1 MEGGQPAY
9 ARIAGS
15 DLAALSSE
23 EQELVMKIRH
33 VFGVLTVTAITCGM
47 TAGVSIVRAQDHH
60 DPFLAN
66 TSPQPV
72 EQTSPEAVHQTSPE
86 AVHQTSPEAVEPVAV
101 EQTSPQVET
110 VQKDTP
116 RDPYILK
123 TSPKAAHVKKV
134 KHEKEVYGLPKGHI
148 TIVGCFY
155 RDVDSDG
162 DHAHYMLADAKMGP
176 ATAVAD
182 QNCTPSGSGQLI
194 RLKDADD
201 VGLTQVA
208 SNRWVELYGE
218 MGSPKDADDQRKFE
232 VKSFREVPLEQRP
245 RIAILIPPAPAPAPQ
260 AAVETPP
267 AQETRMETPNEVGT
281 AGTTTPKK
289 LPKTASELPS
299 IALLGLFAL
308 TGGLVLGLVDRQK
321 VLGRG

>member
-1 MEGGQPAY
+1 
-9 ARIAGS
+9 
-15 DLAALSSE
+15 
-23 EQELVMKIRH
+23 MKIRH
-33 VFGVLTVTAITCGM
+33 VFGALTVTAITCGM

-60 DPFLAN
+60 DPFLSN

-72 EQTSPEAVHQTSPE
+72 EQSSPEAVQP
-86 AVHQTSPEAVEPVAV
+86 AVV
-101 EQTSPQVET
+101 EQTSPRAET

-134 KHEKEVYGLPKGHI
+134 KHEKEVSALPKGHI

-162 DHAHYMLADAKMGP
+162 DHAHYMIADAKMGP

-182 QNCTPSGSGQLI
+182 QNCTPSGGGERI

-232 VKSFREVPLEQRP
+232 VKSFREVPLAQRP
-245 RIAILIPPAPAPAPQ
+245 RIAILIPSAPAPAPQ
-260 AAVETPP
+260 ARAETPA
-267 AQETRMETPNEVGT
+267 AQEQAVTESPKPMATTGETPYER
-281 AGTTTPKK
+281 K
-289 LPKTASELPS
+289 LPKTASELPL

>member
-1 MEGGQPAY
+1 
-9 ARIAGS
+9 
-15 DLAALSSE
+15 
-23 EQELVMKIRH
+23 MKIRH
-33 VFGVLTVTAITCGM
+33 VFGALTVTAITCGM

-60 DPFLAN
+60 DPFLSN
-66 TSPQPV
+66 TSPETIQ
-72 EQTSPEAVHQTSPE
+72 QSSPEAVQQSSPE
-86 AVHQTSPEAVEPVAV
+86 AVQQSSPQAVEPVAV
-101 EQTSPQVET
+101 EQTSPRAET

-123 TSPKAAHVKKV
+123 TSPRAAHVKKV
-134 KHEKEVYGLPKGHI
+134 KQEKAFSALPKGHI

-182 QNCTPSGSGQLI
+182 QNCTPSGGGERI
-194 RLKDADD
+194 RLRDADD

-218 MGSPKDADDQRKFE
+218 MGSPKDPDENRKFE
-232 VKSFREVPLEQRP
+232 VKSFREVPLAQRP
-245 RIAILIPPAPAPAPQ
+245 RIAILIPPAPAPQ

-267 AQETRMETPNEVGT
+267 AQEQAVTESPKPMATTGETPYE
-281 AGTTTPKK
+281 KK
-289 LPKTASELPS
+289 LPKTASELPL
-299 IALLGLFAL
+299 IGLLGLVAL
-308 TGGLVLGLVDRQK
+308 TGGLVLDLVGRQK
-321 VLGRG
+321 ALGRG

>member
-1 MEGGQPAY
+1 
-9 ARIAGS
+9 
-15 DLAALSSE
+15 
-23 EQELVMKIRH
+23 MKIRH

-60 DPFLAN
+60 DPFLSN
-66 TSPQPV
+66 TSPEAIQQSSPEAVQQSSPQAVEPVVV
-72 EQTSPEAVHQTSPE
+72 EQTSPR
-86 AVHQTSPEAVEPVAV
+86 
-101 EQTSPQVET
+101 VET
-110 VQKDTP
+110 VNKDTP
-116 RDPYILK
+116 RDPYIAK
-123 TSPKAAHVKKV
+123 TSPKAAKV
-134 KHEKEVYGLPKGHI
+134 KHQKAEKQVSGLPKGHI

-182 QNCTPSGSGQLI
+182 QNCTPTGSGQLI

-218 MGSPKDADDQRKFE
+218 MGGAKDLDDPRKFE
-232 VKSFREVPLEQRP
+232 VKSFREVPLAQRP
-245 RIAILIPPAPAPAPQ
+245 RIAILIPPAPAPQ

-267 AQETRMETPNEVGT
+267 ALEQAVTESPKPMATTGETPYE
-281 AGTTTPKK
+281 KK
-289 LPKTASELPS
+289 LPKTASELPL

-308 TGGLVLGLVDRQK
+308 TGGLVVGLVDRQK
-321 VLGRG
+321 ALGRG